1 MQQIYDYVNQNKSR
15 FIDELK
21 EFLRFQSVSTD
32 PAFKKEVD
40 ACSHFVKALLT
51 QIGFPTITIYPTEGH
66 DVVYAE
72 WIHNT
77 DLPTVLFYGHYDVQ
91 PADPYELWTTP
102 PFEPTIRNGQIVA
115 RGASDDK
122 GQVMCH
128 LKAIESLIQTHGR
141 LPVNVKVIIE
151 GEEEVGSRHLYQWV
165 LDHQEMLAADVL
177 VVSDTPMISDTQPS
191 LSIGLRGLIYFE
203 ITATTANTDLH
214 SGQHGGAVP
223 NAITELVHILSK
235 LKSED
240 GIIQVPGIYDSV
252 QPISPALKAEID
264 KIPHSDAN
272 YQAELG
278 IKHCPGEPG
287 YTSIERRWFRPTF
300 DINGIWGGYTGIGAK
315 TVIPCKA
322 SAKIS
327 MRLVHHQNPKEITQ
341 KLTEYLKEITPSY
354 VDLKITDIKADFPS
368 NPFLADITHPSIA
381 TACSAIEWG
390 FGTKPVLQG
399 EGGSVPIVSFIQTKI
414 GMPAV
419 LMGFNLPYDNIHAPN
434 EQFSLDRYI
443 KGILTVSHFLT
454 HFKR

>member
-165 LDHQEMLAADVL
+165 LDHQEMLSEYVL
-177 VVSDTPMISDTQPS
+177 VVSYTPMI
-191 LSIGLRGLIYFE
+191 
-203 ITATTANTDLH
+203 
-214 SGQHGGAVP
+214 
-223 NAITELVHILSK
+223 
-235 LKSED
+235 
-240 GIIQVPGIYDSV
+240 
-252 QPISPALKAEID
+252 
-264 KIPHSDAN
+264 
-272 YQAELG
+272 
-278 IKHCPGEPG
+278 
-287 YTSIERRWFRPTF
+287 
-300 DINGIWGGYTGIGAK
+300 
-315 TVIPCKA
+315 
-322 SAKIS
+322 
-327 MRLVHHQNPKEITQ
+327 
-341 KLTEYLKEITPSY
+341 
-354 VDLKITDIKADFPS
+354 
-368 NPFLADITHPSIA
+368 
-381 TACSAIEWG
+381 
-390 FGTKPVLQG
+390 
-399 EGGSVPIVSFIQTKI
+399 
-414 GMPAV
+414 
-419 LMGFNLPYDNIHAPN
+419 
-434 EQFSLDRYI
+434 
-443 KGILTVSHFLT
+443 
-454 HFKR
+454 